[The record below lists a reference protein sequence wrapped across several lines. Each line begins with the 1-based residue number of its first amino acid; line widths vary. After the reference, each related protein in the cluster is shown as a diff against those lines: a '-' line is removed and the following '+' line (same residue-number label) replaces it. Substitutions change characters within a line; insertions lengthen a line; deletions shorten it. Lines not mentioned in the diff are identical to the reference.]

1 MEPSIK
7 WAEVKI
13 LASSSKA
20 ISNIY
25 VAVKKM
31 YDILSAYMQY
41 DTIYAILLS
50 FWYALYI
57 LGFFQVM
64 LL

>member
-7 WAEVKI
+7 YTEVKF
-13 LASSSKA
+13 LASHRKA

-31 YDILSAYMQY
+31 YDILSAYIQCY
-41 DTIYAILLS
+41 TIYAILLS
-50 FWYALYI
+50 FWYAFYI
-57 LGFFQVM
+57 LGFCK
-64 LL
+64 